1 MEIVAQPLTADA
13 FALFGEVIDC
23 LDKPGRNFYNAALA
37 NGRENAAVDLSI
49 ARVDPFTDLPL
60 VARELER
67 HEFSSQTF
75 IPIDVARYLVIVAPG
90 GADGGPDAAG
100 ARAFIANG
108 RQGITLRLNTWHHS
122 MTVLDAPA
130 EFAVLMWCD
139 GGSGDEEFRDLSQPF
154 KVIVGD

>member
-13 FALFGEVIDC
+13 FAAFGEVLDC
-23 LDKPGRNFYNAALA
+23 LDEPGRNFYNASLA
-37 NGRENAAVDLSI
+37 NGRKDAAVDLSI
-49 ARVDPFTDLPL
+49 ARVNPCTDLPL
-60 VARELER
+60 AARELER

-75 IPIDVARYLVIVAPG
+75 IPIDVARYLVVVAPAA
-90 GADGGPDAAG
+90 ADGGPDAAG
-100 ARAFIANG
+100 ARAFIATG

-122 MTVLDAPA
+122 MTVLDAPG

-154 KVIVGD
+154 NVLVND